1 MRSRLSIIVGAALVA
16 WLLAPGLFVAQ
27 VNGSPSDTNS
37 SAGNQSA
44 GNQAVQQGN
53 QQKSANA
60 LRASELIGR
69 EVLDSQNQKLGTVR
83 DLVIGSQ
90 NGQIS
95 FVIMSRSTLDT
106 LLGKD
111 LLAVPFD
118 LFQVRADPK
127 NAQKNILGL
136 NVQPDQLRG
145 APQFS
150 SNDWSIF
157 GDQQFLSQIHQFYQ
171 GFERTASRPS
181 GSMTNPSTTP
191 RGTTR

>member
-1 MRSRLSIIVGAALVA
+1 M
-16 WLLAPGLFVAQ
+16 
-27 VNGSPSDTNS
+27 
-37 SAGNQSA
+37 
-44 GNQAVQQGN
+44 
-53 QQKSANA
+53 
-60 LRASELIGR
+60 
-69 EVLDSQNQKLGTVR
+69 
-83 DLVIGSQ
+83 IGSQ

-95 FVIMSRSTLDT
+95 LVIMSRSTLDT

-157 GDQQFLSQIHQFYQ
+157 GDQ
-171 GFERTASRPS
+171 
-181 GSMTNPSTTP
+181 
-191 RGTTR
+191 

>member
-1 MRSRLSIIVGAALVA
+1 MRSRVSIVVGAALVV
-16 WLLAPGLFVAQ
+16 WLLAPGLYVAQ
-27 VNGSPSDTNS
+27 VNASPSDTNS
-37 SAGNQSA
+37 SVGNQST

-53 QQKSANA
+53 QQKSANV

-118 LFQVRADPK
+118 LFQARSDPK
-127 NAQKNILGL
+127 NVQKNILGL